1 LRDTVTAPHKAIS
14 RRPVPD
20 YRKGGVLAS
29 TNTKITIL
37 VDNNVLDQAALP
49 TMPTGLASEH
59 GLSFWIERAG
69 QHVLLDTGQGRSLE
83 VNAPSLGIDLATTD
97 TLVLSHG
104 HYDHSGGLAYA
115 LEHSPRARVYCHP
128 AVLQTRY
135 SVQDGKAKSI
145 GMPRRPRRALKRL
158 EASRVRWVLGPT
170 MLSDCIGL
178 TGPIPRITDYED
190 TGGPFYLD
198 TAGWRPDPLEDD
210 MALWIRADKG
220 LVVCLGC
227 AHSGVV
233 STLDYVQR
241 LNPGMKIRAVIG
253 GLHLGKAGPERL
265 EKTAQALL
273 AANVPLVVPCHCTG
287 PAAVQALTATLGG
300 RLRPGASGSVLE
312 F

>member
-1 LRDTVTAPHKAIS
+1 M
-14 RRPVPD
+14 
-20 YRKGGVLAS
+20 AS
-29 TNTKITIL
+29 TSTKITIL
-37 VDNNVLDQAALP
+37 VDNNALDQAALP
-49 TMPTGLASEH
+49 NVPAGLASEH
-59 GLSFWIERAG
+59 GLSFWIESAA

-83 VNAPSLGIDLATTD
+83 VNAPSLGIDLAATD
-97 TLVLSHG
+97 ALVLSHG
-104 HYDHSGGLAYA
+104 HYDHSGGLTYA

-135 SVQDGKAKSI
+135 SVQDGRAKSI

-170 MLSDCIGL
+170 MLSDSIGL
-178 TGPIPRITDYED
+178 TGPIPRLTGYED

-198 TAGWRPDPLEDD
+198 TAGRRPDPLEDD
-210 MALWIRADKG
+210 MALWIRTDEG

-233 STLDYVQR
+233 NTLDYVQK
-241 LNPGMKIRAVIG
+241 LDPGKKIRAVIG
-253 GLHLGKAGPERL
+253 GLHLGKASPERL

-273 AANVPLVVPCHCTG
+273 AANVPLVLPCHCTG
-287 PAAVQALTATLGG
+287 AGALEALAATLCGK
-300 RLRPGASGSVLE
+300 LRPGASGSVLE